1 MISRADLIKIA
12 RGRLKDAQVL
22 LDAGR
27 YDGAIYL
34 GGYVVE
40 IALKNRI
47 CKTLKW
53 SGFPQTSKEFQG
65 YQSFKTHDLNVLLS
79 LSGMEAK
86 IRANHVTAWSAVI
99 IWNPEM
105 RYKPIGSASQAQVEL
120 LLEAA
125 RDFLKI
131 L

>member
-1 MISRADLIKIA
+1 MITRADLIKIA

-34 GGYVVE
+34 GGYVIE
-40 IALKNRI
+40 ISLKHRI

-53 SGFPQTSKEFQG
+53 NGFPQTSREFQG
-65 YQSFKTHDLNVLLS
+65 YQSFKTHDLDLLLS
-79 LSGMEAK
+79 LSGIETKVRTNYIAE
-86 IRANHVTAWSAVI
+86 WSAVAT
-99 IWNPEM
+99 WNPEA
-105 RYKPIGSASQAQVEL
+105 RYNPVGRASKIDAEL
-120 LLEAA
+120 MIEAA
-125 RDFLKI
+125 KKLLKA

>member
-1 MISRADLIKIA
+1 MA
-12 RGRLKDAQVL
+12 RGRLKDAQAL

-40 IALKNRI
+40 IALKQRI

-53 SGFPQTSKEFQG
+53 SGFPQTNKEFQG

-79 LSGMEAK
+79 LSGMETQIK
-86 IRANHVTAWSAVI
+86 TNYVTEWSAVI
-99 IWNPEM
+99 IWDPEL
-105 RYKPIGSASQAQVEL
+105 RYNLIGSTSKTAAEELIQAAQTL
-120 LLEAA
+120 LRVL
-125 RDFLKI
+125 
-131 L
+131 

>member
-53 SGFPQTSKEFQG
+53 SGFPQTSGEFQN
-65 YQSFKTHDLNVLLS
+65 YQSFKTHKLNVLLR
-79 LSGMEAK
+79 LSGVEAK
-86 IRANHVTAWSAVI
+86 IRASYVAEWSAVVT
-99 IWNPEM
+99 WDPEM
-105 RYKPIGSASQAQVEL
+105 RYNPMGSTSKTVAEL
-120 LLEAA
+120 LIKAA
-125 RDFLKI
+125 NVLLKV

>member
-40 IALKNRI
+40 IALKQRI
-47 CKTLKW
+47 CTTLKW
-53 SGFPQTSKEFQG
+53 SGFPQTNKEFQG
-65 YQSFKTHDLNVLLS
+65 YQSFKTHDLDVLLS
-79 LSGMEAK
+79 LSGVEAK
-86 IRANHVTAWSAVI
+86 IRTNYVIEWSAVI
-99 IWNPEM
+99 IWDPEI
-105 RYKPIGSASQAQVEL
+105 RYNLIGSTSKAEAERLIKAAQKL
-120 LLEAA
+120 LRAL
-125 RDFLKI
+125 
-131 L
+131 